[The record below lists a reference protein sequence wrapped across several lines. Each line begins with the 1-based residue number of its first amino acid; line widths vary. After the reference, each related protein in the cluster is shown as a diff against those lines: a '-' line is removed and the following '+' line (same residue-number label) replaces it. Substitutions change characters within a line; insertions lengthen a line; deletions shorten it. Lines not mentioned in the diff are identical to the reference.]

1 MVESLRSA
9 AEIGLLALRRPGQS
23 VETDSKEMPMA
34 AKMSLD
40 SFDRKILDCLQDSA
54 DMPLAEIAKRVGL
67 STTPCWRRI
76 NRLQEQGIIRAKVA
90 LLDRR
95 AVNAGVTV
103 FVAVR
108 TAQHNAA
115 WLGRFAKAVASFP
128 EVMDCYRL
136 SGEIDYLIR
145 VVLPDIDAYDAFYKR
160 LIGKVELSDVTSMF
174 AMEEIKSTTRLPL
187 TYLP

>member
-1 MVESLRSA
+1 MIDRL
-9 AEIGLLALRRPGQS
+9 
-23 VETDSKEMPMA
+23 
-34 AKMSLD
+34 
-40 SFDRKILDCLQDSA
+40 DRKILQILQEDA
-54 DMPLAEIAKRVGL
+54 TVPVAEIGRRVGL

-76 NRLQEQGIIRAKVA
+76 NRLQEAGVIRARVA
-90 LLDRR
+90 LLERK

-108 TAQHNAA
+108 TAQHNAQ

-128 EVMDCYRL
+128 EVMDCYRM

-145 VVLPDIDAYDAFYKR
+145 LVLPDIDAYDAFYKR
-160 LIGKVELSDVTSMF
+160 LIGKIELSDVTSMF

-187 TYLP
+187 NYLP

>member
-1 MVESLRSA
+1 MV
-9 AEIGLLALRRPGQS
+9 
-23 VETDSKEMPMA
+23 
-34 AKMSLD
+34 AKLSLD
-40 SFDRKILDCLQDSA
+40 SFDKKILDCLQDNS
-54 DMPLAEIAKRVGL
+54 DMPLAEIARRVGL
-67 STTPCWRRI
+67 STTRRI
-76 NRLQEQGIIRAKVA
+76 NRLQEQGIIRSRVA
-90 LLDRR
+90 LLNRK

-108 TAQHNAA
+108 TAQHTAQ

-128 EVMDCYRL
+128 EVMDCYRM

-145 VVLPDIDAYDAFYKR
+145 LALPDIEAYDAFYKR
-160 LIGKVELSDVTSMF
+160 LIAKVDLSDVTSMF